1 MVRDNFCTK
10 PYLPI
15 WLALRVQKQ
24 CSFKPGGKYL
34 IVINYFAITIRL
46 WCAKGD
52 KSGYNFYCVSNIMW
66 HEILTLMETAISL
79 GLIDVI

>member
-1 MVRDNFCTK
+1 M
-10 PYLPI
+10 
-15 WLALRVQKQ
+15 
-24 CSFKPGGKYL
+24 
-34 IVINYFAITIRL
+34 RL